1 MRRTPIIA
9 FILAPFVLWAVVMA
23 FSRVLLPL
31 GAKTWYS
38 EVSVRARMAIGNRP
52 MRLQA
57 LHDAAGVR
65 EPGAALVG
73 LLVEAARSDPA
84 RLRAYAGLAQP
95 WRDRPPP
102 GAAGGRGASAGG
114 RGSR

>member
-9 FILAPFVLWAVVMA
+9 LILAPFVLWALVMA
-23 FSRVLLPL
+23 FNRVLLPL

-57 LHDAAGVR
+57 LRDAAR
-65 EPGAALVG
+65 LPSPDAALVG
-73 LLVEAARSDPA
+73 LLVEAARSDLERR
-84 RLRAYAGLAQP
+84 RLPR
-95 WRDRPPP
+95 
-102 GAAGGRGASAGG
+102 
-114 RGSR
+114 